1 MWGVNKLMMCVS
13 HISRQHLQRLING
26 TREEIMNSKNKM
38 KQKEIFDTNG
48 NEAFYFW
55 QILLFYQHFIRIR
68 F

>member
-1 MWGVNKLMMCVS
+1 MMCVS

-48 NEAFYFW
+48 NEAFYF
-55 QILLFYQHFIRIR
+55 
-68 F
+68 